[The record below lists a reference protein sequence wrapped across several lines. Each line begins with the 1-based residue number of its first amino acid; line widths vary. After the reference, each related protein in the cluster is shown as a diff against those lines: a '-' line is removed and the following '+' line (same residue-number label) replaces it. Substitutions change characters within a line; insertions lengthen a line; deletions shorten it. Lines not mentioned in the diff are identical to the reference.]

1 MKVALVLNGDEP
13 SGDDLKLLS
22 ACDAIVC
29 ADGAAESLLKT
40 NHVPTVIVGDLDS
53 LKGDAYKW
61 ADSLDI
67 PIERH
72 PEKKDA
78 TDGELAFVKAQSM
91 GAKSILVLGGHGG
104 RTAMFVANLKLL
116 RRIHDAGLE
125 HSMVGRGESIRFISA
140 GQEVALP
147 GRQGATLNLLAMD
160 GDAVISLSGTSWEGQ
175 DVPLERTAARGV
187 SNKIV
192 SDGAR
197 VAVRSG
203 TVLCIV
209 ERKKSEYYVM

>member
-13 SGDDLKLLS
+13 SGDDLKLLD

-29 ADGAAESLLKT
+29 ADGAAQCLLKT
-40 NHVPTVIVGDLDS
+40 NHVPTVIVGDMDS

-67 PIERH
+67 PMERH
-72 PEKKDA
+72 PERKDVLDGDLAVQKARDLGA
-78 TDGELAFVKAQSM
+78 TSV
-91 GAKSILVLGGHGG
+91 LVLGAHGG
-104 RTAMFVANLKLL
+104 RSAMFLANLKMV

-125 HSMVGRGESIRFISA
+125 CSMVGRGESLRFVSA
-140 GQEVALP
+140 GQELPLP
-147 GRQGATLNLLAMD
+147 GRTGATLNLLAMD
-160 GDAVISLSGTSWEGQ
+160 GDAVVSLTGTAWEGT
-175 DVPLERTAARGV
+175 DITLERTGARGV

-203 TVLCIV
+203 TVLCVV
-209 ERKKSEYYVM
+209 ERKKSEYYIL